1 MPQDEPDTFIEH
13 SVTEDKA
20 CQVPENAHTRQGYEC
35 VGHRRKLDLRSEIMC
50 KIDALLDNYTSDG
63 EEGRQA
69 IMNDILSSQK
79 FQGKFGDVFTKHR
92 KQSSDDKILKLLAK
106 DYVAAKDKESSKL
119 IRAQGAKVANKL
131 IIGDSMKTSNLIFSG
146 VKQGKNRIETAQAIG
161 RLSKF
166 GDERRRL
173 LSIVACDF
181 SMSELQEYFPCSKS
195 TITAARVHAIL
206 FGRGGVPR
214 DGLSFT
220 RQAVSPEIIQE
231 FQNFITQDDISRPS
245 SCRSV
250 LVDGK
255 ETGVRYWLC
264 DIKEVIQQYQLK
276 FPGGLKRTYIYS
288 HLPKNFRMNS
298 MLAGL
303 CSLCD
308 DFGHSNFD
316 SLELLLGNIREEG
329 VISVST
335 HSNFT
340 GMSRQYQKFLKV
352 QFPKEVRNRAN
363 YILLHA
369 DFILCIAD
377 RKSLHNCGSS
387 NKITKVGYAKVLETI
402 L

>member
-35 VGHRRKLDLRSEIMC
+35 VGHRTKMDIRSEIMC

-92 KQSSDDKILKLLAK
+92 KQSSDDKILKLFAK
-106 DYVAAKDKESSKL
+106 DYIAAKDKESSKL

-131 IIGDSMKTSNLIFSG
+131 IIGDSMKTSNLIVSG
-146 VKQGKNRIETAQAIG
+146 VRQGKNRTETAQAIG

-250 LVDGK
+250 LVDAK

-264 DIKEVIQQYQLK
+264 DIKEVIQQYHLK

-303 CSLCD
+303 CNLCD

-316 SLELLLGNIREEG
+316 ALELLLGNIREEG

-335 HSNFT
+335 RSNFT

-369 DFILCIAD
+369 AFTFVLLIEKVFIIVDQAI
-377 RKSLHNCGSS
+377 K
-387 NKITKVGYAKVLETI
+387 
-402 L
+402 